1 MHIVKQMD
9 LDAYT
14 AAHRDDWDRLARLA
28 GRRRLTGPG
37 ADELVD
43 RYQAGAAELSAI
55 QAAAGSTAQGDRLSV
70 ALSRARMRFT
80 GQTTNVA
87 SRIPAFFAV
96 DLPAALYRIRWLTL
110 AVALASIALIALYA
124 TWILRDPAT
133 IASVGSDADLRRYV
147 EDDFVDYYSS
157 NPAASFTGQV
167 WTNNAWIAAQC
178 VAFGITGLWVPFVLL
193 QNAQGIGTTTAVM
206 FHYGEGGTFFSYILP
221 HGLLELT
228 AIFVAAAAG
237 LRIAWAWIAPGAR
250 TRGQALAEDGRA
262 LITVA
267 MGLVLVLLAS
277 GIIEGFVTPQP
288 WPVPLKIAIGAAA
301 LAAFLLYMVVVGGR
315 AVRAPPPAP
324 PPPPPASRVVPGA
337 GQPTGSTS
345 ASSGVSATE
354 VPTCRRKA
362 PGSRCQ
368 PPSQCSNVRA
378 PTTTS
383 TSLDAPASS
392 STAAKPASQRT
403 GRSTADPARDR

>member
-14 AAHRDDWDRLARLA
+14 AAHRDAWDRLARLA
-28 GRRRLTGPG
+28 GRRRLSGPE

-43 RYQAGAAELSAI
+43 RYQAGAAQLSAI

-80 GQTTNVA
+80 GQTTNA
-87 SRIPAFFAV
+87 AARIPAFFAI

-110 AVALASIALIALYA
+110 AVALATVGLVALYA
-124 TWILRDPAT
+124 TWILRDPSA
-133 IASVGSDADLRRYV
+133 IAALGSDADLRKYV
-147 EDDFVDYYSS
+147 EDEFIDYYSA

-178 VAFGITGLWVPFVLL
+178 VAFGITGLWVPYVLL

-237 LRIAWAWIAPGAR
+237 LRISWAWIAPGAR

-267 MGLVLVLLAS
+267 LGLVLVLLAS

-288 WPVPLKIAIGAAA
+288 WPVPLKIAIGAVA
-301 LAAFLLYMVVVGGR
+301 LGAFLLYMVVVGGR
-315 AVRAPPPAP
+315 AVRA
-324 PPPPPASRVVPGA
+324 GA
-337 GQPTGSTS
+337 TGDLDEFE
-345 ASSGVSATE
+345 AGG
-354 VPTCRRKA
+354 RRIVA
-362 PGSRCQ
+362 G
-368 PPSQCSNVRA
+368 
-378 PTTTS
+378 
-383 TSLDAPASS
+383 
-392 STAAKPASQRT
+392 
-403 GRSTADPARDR
+403 